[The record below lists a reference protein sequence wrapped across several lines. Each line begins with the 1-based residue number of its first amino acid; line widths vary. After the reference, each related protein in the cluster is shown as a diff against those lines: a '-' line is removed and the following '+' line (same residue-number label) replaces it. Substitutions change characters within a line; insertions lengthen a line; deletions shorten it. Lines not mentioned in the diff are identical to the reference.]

1 MDAAGW
7 LYTGVSIREN
17 VSGKKNGF
25 IPLYLTLPFLLDLL
39 AGYLAATISLGSL
52 FFPLNPSTPAL
63 HKPRYPLLS
72 TLAFAMRKC
81 SWGKWM
87 SRSTYGK
94 WRPGN
99 GCCKCGGTFYSVP
112 CALLEMKDRQL
123 CWLVCEWKSPLR
135 RSGGWSKRSVDQQPV
150 WVSTIQFTHKRVA
163 MTYLSCIQ
171 VPHPLCFFSL
181 VLQTFVTLAGSKL
194 QILSQLENM

>member
-1 MDAAGW
+1 M
-7 LYTGVSIREN
+7 YTL
-17 VSGKKNGF
+17 
-25 IPLYLTLPFLLDLL
+25 PYPFLLDLL
-39 AGYLAATISLGSL
+39 AGYLARTKSPSDLS
-52 FFPLNPSTPAL
+52 FFSLNPSTPAL
-63 HKPRYPLLS
+63 HKPRYSLLS
-72 TLAFAMRKC
+72 TLAFAMRKVFLWKV
-81 SWGKWM
+81 SVEVDE
-87 SRSTYGK
+87 K

-135 RSGGWSKRSVDQQPV
+135 RSGGWLKRSVNQQPV
-150 WVSTIQFTHKRVA
+150 WVSIIQFTHKRVA

-181 VLQTFVTLAGSKL
+181 VLQTFVTLAGAKL
-194 QILSQLENM
+194 QILP